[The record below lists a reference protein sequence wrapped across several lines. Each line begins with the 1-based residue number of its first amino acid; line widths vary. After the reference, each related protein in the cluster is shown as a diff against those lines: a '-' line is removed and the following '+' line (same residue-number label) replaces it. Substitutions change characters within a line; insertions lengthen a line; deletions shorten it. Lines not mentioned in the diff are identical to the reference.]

1 MRFTVVYEP
10 DAQDTL
16 IDLWLTAPDQAAAF
30 AAASNQIDRL
40 LGTAPDRCGRPVG
53 LLRMLEVPPV
63 AVLYHVSPADCMVRV
78 IAVRRV
84 P

>member
-1 MRFTVVYEP
+1 MRYTVVYEP

-16 IDLWLTAPDQAAAF
+16 IDLWLRAPDQAAF
-30 AAASNQIDRL
+30 AAAANQIDRL
-40 LGTAPDRCGRPVG
+40 LGTAPDQCGRPLG
-53 LLRMLEVPPV
+53 LLRTLEAPPV